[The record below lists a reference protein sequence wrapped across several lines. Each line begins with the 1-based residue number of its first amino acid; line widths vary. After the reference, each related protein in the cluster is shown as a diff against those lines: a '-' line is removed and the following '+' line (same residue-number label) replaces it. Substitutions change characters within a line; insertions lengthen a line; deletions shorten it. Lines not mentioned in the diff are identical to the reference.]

1 MNAVQKAEEKLKQN
15 DQQVE
20 VFEVLRQTIKTAKSI
35 KHKLINKEDKR
46 PIESA

>member
-35 KHKLINKEDKR
+35 KHKLINKEEKK

>member
-20 VFEVLRQTIKTAKSI
+20 VFEVLRQTIKTGKSI
-35 KHKLINKEDKR
+35 KNKLINKEEKR
-46 PIESA
+46 PI